1 MNTTFNFNRIGLLI
15 KRFFMENKQK
25 EITFWG
31 ITTVI
36 FMIMREPTS
45 VEMFLYI
52 SGFIFA
58 ARMFK
63 EFGYTPGGMHYLLIP
78 TTQLEKL
85 ISNILLSIVYYFIMF
100 LITYTIGTIF
110 GTLIGNLILSTQQP
124 VGLDFFQISSISTVW
139 ENNIVHHN
147 GFWNI
152 FLTFAQIQSIFMLG
166 SLYFKRNAL
175 SRTFL
180 SLIIIM
186 VVLVL
191 IEVFLLRITFG
202 TYQVSGQSLKFTFG
216 SGENLFSGFEIAAQI
231 LQYLFI
237 PFLWVVSYFRLTE
250 KQV

>member
-1 MNTTFNFNRIGLLI
+1 MNTTLNFNRLGLLL
-15 KRFFMENKQK
+15 KRFFIENKQK
-25 EITFWG
+25 ELTFWG
-31 ITTVI
+31 IATVV
-36 FMIMREPTS
+36 FMIMHEPTS

-63 EFGYTPGGMHYLLIP
+63 EFKYTPGGMHYLLIP

-85 ISNILLSIVYYFIMF
+85 ISSILLSTVYYFIMF
-100 LITYTIGTIF
+100 VITYTLGTLL
-110 GTLIGNLILSTQQP
+110 GTLISNLILGTQQP
-124 VGLDFFQISSISTVW
+124 VGLELFQISSISTVW
-139 ENNIVHHN
+139 ENNLVHHN

-152 FLTFAQIQSIFMLG
+152 FLSFALIQSIFMLG

-180 SLIIIM
+180 TLIIFA
-186 VVLVL
+186 VVLGL

-202 TYQVSGQSLKFTFG
+202 TYQLSGQSFKFTFD
-216 SGENLFSGFEIAAQI
+216 SGENLLPGFELAGNI
-231 LQYLFI
+231 LKYLSI
-237 PFLWVVSYFRLTE
+237 PFFWLVSYFRLTE

>member
-85 ISNILLSIVYYFIMF
+85 MTSILLSTVYYFIMF
-100 LITYTIGTIF
+100 LITYTIGTLL

-124 VGLDFFQISSISTVW
+124 VGLDLFQIDSISKVW

-152 FLTFAQIQSIFMLG
+152 FLVFALIQSVFILG

-175 SRTFL
+175 TRTFL

-186 VVLVL
+186 IVLGL
-191 IEVFLLRITFG
+191 IEVFLVRITFG
-202 TYQVSGQSLKFTFG
+202 TYQLSGQSFKFTFG
-216 SGENLFSGFEIAAQI
+216 CGENLFSGFEIAGNI
-231 LQYLFI
+231 FKYLLI